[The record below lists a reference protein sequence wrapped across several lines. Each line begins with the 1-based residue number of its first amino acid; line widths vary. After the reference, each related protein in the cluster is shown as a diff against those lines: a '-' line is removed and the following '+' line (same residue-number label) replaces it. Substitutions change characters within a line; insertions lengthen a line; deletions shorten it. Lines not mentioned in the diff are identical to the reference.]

1 MGGIAAGADG
11 NVWFTEGVGNKI
23 GRITPTGTITEFTI
37 PTASSGPLGIAA
49 GADGNVW
56 FTENSGNKVGLVG
69 DGAAAASVRAP
80 SVTGSGQQGT
90 QQVCQ
95 GDEWAQWAGEP
106 PSYSAVAFDGYQWL
120 RDGRP
125 IAGQTGQAYTPS
137 TGDVGQQLSCTV
149 TVTYPLLNVTVSAT
163 STAVT
168 VIPQAS
174 GPQGQTG
181 LQGPTGRQGPTGK
194 QGRAGKV
201 ELVKC
206 KAVKRKH
213 KTKQVCTT
221 KLVTGPV
228 KFATAAADER
238 AALSHHG
245 VIYATGYARQ
255 THAGV
260 QTWLARCAAA
270 GSRALHARA
279 HHPPR
284 TPADHHPHAG
294 HDRMRQRAAA
304 RLRSRPPR
312 QPVAATN
319 QPIKTDHQDGSG
331 YHSYETAPSQ
341 ILDRVRDTRE
351 PGVRGGCLRRGCRA
365 ASGRPGQQ

>member
-1 MGGIAAGADG
+1 M
-11 NVWFTEGVGNKI
+11 WFTEGVGNKI

-37 PTASSGPLGIAA
+37 PTANSGPLGIAA

-69 DGAAAASVRAP
+69 AGAAAASVRAP

-149 TVTYPLLNVTVSAT
+149 TVTYPLLNVTVAAT
-163 STAVT
+163 SAAVT

-174 GPQGQTG
+174 G
-181 LQGPTGRQGPTGK
+181 LQGPTGPQGPTGK
-194 QGRAGKV
+194 QGPQGLAGKV

-206 KAVKRKH
+206 KTVKRKH

-228 KFATAAADER
+228 KFTTAAADER

-260 QTWLARCAAA
+260 QTWL
-270 GSRALHARA
+270 L
-279 HHPPR
+279 
-284 TPADHHPHAG
+284 
-294 HDRMRQRAAA
+294 AA
-304 RLRSRPPR
+304 RRLAHGRYTL
-312 QPVAATN
+312 ALT
-319 QPIKTDHQDGSG
+319 T
-331 YHSYETAPSQ
+331 
-341 ILDRVRDTRE
+341 
-351 PGVRGGCLRRGCRA
+351 RRGRRQITTRTQVTIA
-365 ASGRPGQQ
+365 